1 MSSSFVDAI
10 RSSETQIQSKIKLFP
25 NFLRDQ
31 FNTIKEIRNE
41 IQQIKE
47 KDERKTN
54 KERPYLEKKTS
65 KNKIGKTKLRNYIT
79 FC

>member
-10 RSSETQIQSKIKLFP
+10 RSPETQIQSKIKLFP

-54 KERPYLEKKTS
+54 KERPYIEKRLQ
-65 KNKIGKTKLRNYIT
+65 KTKLEKQNFATI
-79 FC
+79 